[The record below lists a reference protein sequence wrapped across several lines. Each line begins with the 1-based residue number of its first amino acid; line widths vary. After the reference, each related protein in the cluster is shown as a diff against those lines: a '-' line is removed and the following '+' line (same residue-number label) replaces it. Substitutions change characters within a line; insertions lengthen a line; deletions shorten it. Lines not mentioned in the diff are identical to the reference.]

1 MLPARRAHS
10 TVNVRRDEGADSPR
24 RAGRPATAA
33 EDWSQIREVL
43 RAALERDPGQRSAFL
58 VEACGE
64 DAALRQSVD
73 ALLAAH
79 EEAGDFL
86 ESPNQ
91 VDRLAADV
99 LGDEAAPALAAG
111 SRVGRYEILEL
122 LDAGGMGEVYRARD
136 TGLGR
141 DVAVKVMRPWMTGD
155 TARLRLFEKEA
166 RAAGAISDPNILA
179 VFDVGAANG
188 MPYVVSELLE
198 GETLGARLRRSS
210 LTVRESV
217 EYGIQIAQGL
227 CAAHEKGIVHRD
239 LKPDNVFLT
248 RQGRLKLLD
257 FGLAKLI
264 QDPRDDAAPA
274 ALSSSSGSGLMGTP
288 GYIAPERLAG
298 QPTDRRVDIFGLGAI
313 LYRML
318 AGRPAFG
325 AEDTASDLHATQT
338 EEPAPFAVDTGVPAR
353 LQRIVW
359 RCLQKRPEDR
369 FQTAPEVRSAL
380 QGLAVAAPAGR
391 RRWPLAAV
399 AGLAAVLGATVFFD
413 RARPRD
419 TGPAAHRRIRSLA
432 ILPLANASGDP
443 DQQYFADGMTE
454 ALVAEMARTEGVRVL
469 SRTSA
474 AALQGAHANR
484 AEIARQLRVDA
495 VVQGSVRRTGSQ
507 VRIAVELL
515 RAATNEPVWAGS
527 YDRDVHDV
535 FALHHD
541 VAGAI
546 SSEIALAA
554 HPAAEHAVH
563 AETRSVEAYEAY
575 LRGRYYWNLRSGEA
589 APKALE
595 QFNRALELDPLYAEA
610 YVGLADTYAMLGD
623 MLYLMPHAD
632 AFGRAEAAAR
642 LALDLDPTRAEAYA
656 SVGHLRMH
664 AWRWGE
670 ADRLFLRALEL
681 DPGYAPA
688 LQWRAYNLASMG
700 RTREAVAAIERAQQL
715 DPLSLIINADLAQ
728 ILYFAGRYED
738 AVAQCRKTLQM
749 NPAFAEARRVSFLA
763 LQRIHRDQEALAD
776 LQTYRTLPDGGL
788 GGSVG
793 YGYAALGRRP
803 EAAAVLR
810 ELEEQSRHRSVPAY
824 DLAVIHAGLGATDAA
839 LLWLDKSLA
848 THDPE
853 SMILPIDPRLDA
865 LRGDPRFAALVSRMG
880 LPLPEPSRVFGP

>member
-1 MLPARRAHS
+1 MLSAA
-10 TVNVRRDEGADSPR
+10 
-24 RAGRPATAA
+24 RAGRPATPA
-33 EDWSQIREVL
+33 EDWSRIREIL
-43 RAALERDPGQRSAFL
+43 RTALESSPRQRSAFL
-58 VEACGE
+58 DEACGA
-64 DAALRQSVD
+64 DAALRKSVD

-86 ESPNQ
+86 ESPDH

-99 LGDEAAPALAAG
+99 LGGEAAPALAAG

-141 DVAVKVMRPWMTGD
+141 NVAVKVMRPWMTGD

-264 QDPRDDAAPA
+264 QDPGDDGAPA
-274 ALSSSSGSGLMGTP
+274 ALSSSSSTGLMGTP

-298 QPTDRRVDIFGLGAI
+298 QPTDRRVDIFALGAI

-325 AEDTASDLHATQT
+325 DEDTVSDLGATLT
-338 EEPAPFAVDTGVPAR
+338 GEPAPFDAGSGVPAP
-353 LQRIVW
+353 LQRVVW

-369 FQTAPEVRSAL
+369 FQTAHEVRSAL
-380 QGLAVAAPAGR
+380 QQGLAVAAPAGR

-399 AGLAAVLGATVFFD
+399 AGVAAVLGA
-413 RARPRD
+413 
-419 TGPAAHRRIRSLA
+419 
-432 ILPLANASGDP
+432 
-443 DQQYFADGMTE
+443 
-454 ALVAEMARTEGVRVL
+454 
-469 SRTSA
+469 
-474 AALQGAHANR
+474 
-484 AEIARQLRVDA
+484 
-495 VVQGSVRRTGSQ
+495 
-507 VRIAVELL
+507 
-515 RAATNEPVWAGS
+515 
-527 YDRDVHDV
+527 
-535 FALHHD
+535 
-541 VAGAI
+541 
-546 SSEIALAA
+546 IALAG
-554 HPAAEHAVH
+554 HPAGEHAVH
-563 AETRSVEAYEAY
+563 AETR
-575 LRGRYYWNLRSGEA
+575 RGPTRPTCAGGTAGTCARGSG
-589 APKALE
+589 
-595 QFNRALELDPLYAEA
+595 AEGGGGVPTA
-610 YVGLADTYAMLGD
+610 RWSWIPCTRKPTWGWPTPTRCSATCCTCLL
-623 MLYLMPHAD
+623 PHAD
-632 AFGRAEAAAR
+632 AFDRAEAAAR
-642 LALDLDPTRAEAYA
+642 RALDLDPTRAEAYA
-656 SVGHLRMH
+656 SLGHLRMH
-664 AWRWGE
+664 AWRWPE
-670 ADRLFLRALEL
+670 ADRLFQRALEL

-688 LQWRAYNLASMG
+688 LQWRAYNFASMG
-700 RTREAVAAIERAQQL
+700 RTSEAVAAIERAQQL
-715 DPLSLIINADLAQ
+715 DPLSPIINADLAQ
-728 ILYFAGRYED
+728 ILYFARRHED
-738 AVAQCRKTLQM
+738 AVAQSRKTLQM

-776 LQTYRTLPDGGL
+776 LETYRALPDGGL

-793 YGYAALGRRP
+793 YGYAALGRRR
-803 EAAAVLR
+803 EAATVLR
-810 ELEEQSRHRSVPAY
+810 ELEEQSRRRSVPPY
-824 DLAVIHAGLGATDAA
+824 DLAVIHAGLGQTDDA

-853 SMILPIDPRLDA
+853 SMILPIDPRLDSV
-865 LRGDPRFAALVSRMG
+865 RGDPRFVALLRRMG
-880 LPLPEPSRVFGP
+880 LPLR

>member
-1 MLPARRAHS
+1 MLPARRAEA
-10 TVNVRRDEGADSPR
+10 TVKVRRDGRADAARPG
-24 RAGRPATAA
+24 GRPATAA
-33 EDWSQIREVL
+33 EDWFRIRELL
-43 RAALERDPGQRSAFL
+43 RAALEKDTGQRSAFL
-58 VEACGE
+58 DDACAG

-91 VDRLAADV
+91 VDRMAAQV
-99 LGDEAAPALAAG
+99 LGDEGAPALAAG

-166 RAAGAISDPNILA
+166 RAAGAINDPNILA
-179 VFDVGAANG
+179 VYDVGAANG

-198 GETLGARLRRSS
+198 GETLGARLRRAP

-264 QDPRDDAAPA
+264 HDPRDDGSPTPPP
-274 ALSSSSGSGLMGTP
+274 SSSGSGLMGTP
-288 GYIAPERLAG
+288 GYIAPERLEG
-298 QPTDRRVDIFGLGAI
+298 QPTDRRVDIFALGAI

-325 AEDTASDLHATQT
+325 RENTVGELSATLT
-338 EEPAPFAVDTGVPAR
+338 EEPAPFAVDAGVPVR
-353 LQRIVW
+353 VQRVVW
-359 RCLQKRPEDR
+359 RCLEKRPNDR
-369 FQTAPEVRSAL
+369 FQTAHDVRSAL
-380 QGLAVAAPAGR
+380 QGLALEKPTARP
-391 RRWPLAAV
+391 RWPLAA
-399 AGLAAVLGATVFFD
+399 AAALAAVLGATAFFD
-413 RARPRD
+413 RVRSGGTAAEA
-419 TGPAAHRRIRSLA
+419 PAHHRIRSLA
-432 ILPLANASGDP
+432 VLPLANASNDRE
-443 DQQYFADGMTE
+443 QQYFADGMTE
-454 ALVAEMARTEGVRVL
+454 ALVAEMARTEGLRVM
-469 SRTSA
+469 SRASA
-474 AALQGAHANR
+474 AALQDAKANR

-495 VVQGSVRRTGSQ
+495 VVQGSVRRTGSR
-507 VRIAVELL
+507 VRIAVELV

-575 LRGRYYWNLRSGEA
+575 MRGRFYWNLRSAEA
-589 APKALE
+589 APHAVA

-623 MLYLMPHAD
+623 MLYLMPNAD
-632 AFGRAEAAAR
+632 AFERAEAATR
-642 LALDLDPTRAEAYA
+642 RALDLDPTRAEAYA
-656 SVGHLRMH
+656 SLGHLRMH
-664 AWRWGE
+664 AWRWEE
-670 ADRLFLRALEL
+670 ADRLFQRALEL

-688 LQWRAYNLASMG
+688 LQWRAYNFASLG
-700 RTREAVAAIERAQQL
+700 RTDEAVAAIERAQQL
-715 DPLSLIINADLAQ
+715 DPLSLIINTDMAQ
-728 ILYFAGRYED
+728 ILYFAGRHEE
-738 AVAQCRKTLQM
+738 AVAQCQKTLQM
-749 NPAFAEARRVSFLA
+749 NPSFAEARRVSFLA
-763 LQRIHRDQEALAD
+763 LQRLHRDAEALAD
-776 LQTYRTLPDGGL
+776 LETYRHLPDGGL

-793 YGYAALGRRP
+793 YGYAVLGRPR

-810 ELEEQSRHRSVPAY
+810 DLAADVRPRSVPPY
-824 DLAVIHAGLGATDAA
+824 DVAVIHAGLGERDRA
-839 LLWLDKSLA
+839 LAGLEKSLA
-848 THDPE
+848 AHDPE
-853 SMILPIDPRLDA
+853 TMILPVDPRLDS
-865 LRGDPRFAALVSRMG
+865 LRGDPRFATLLRKMG
-880 LPLPEPSRVFGP
+880 R